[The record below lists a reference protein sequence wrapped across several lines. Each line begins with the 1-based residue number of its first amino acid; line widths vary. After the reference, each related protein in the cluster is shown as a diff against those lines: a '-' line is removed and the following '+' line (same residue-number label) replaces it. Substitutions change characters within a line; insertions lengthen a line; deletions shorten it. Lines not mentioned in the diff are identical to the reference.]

1 MKKEE
6 KTSKIKKKKEEKYKL
21 VDAERLK
28 KSRTNNI
35 FNSRSYIPSIISPF
49 HNKCCLFTSNTNI
62 ICFILILHLLLLHW
76 RRIKEKNGIYTIWIR
91 SITNSYWSNIY
102 ISKNNLMEKR
112 EYLIILYDFY
122 SELLSDKQ
130 KEHFEDYYFNNL
142 SLGEISEN
150 ENVSRN
156 AIHKS
161 IKSIENKL
169 YFYEEKLKLYQKS
182 QELNTLLANIKDE
195 KLKKDIKNIL

>member
-1 MKKEE
+1 
-6 KTSKIKKKKEEKYKL
+6 
-21 VDAERLK
+21 
-28 KSRTNNI
+28 
-35 FNSRSYIPSIISPF
+35 
-49 HNKCCLFTSNTNI
+49 
-62 ICFILILHLLLLHW
+62 
-76 RRIKEKNGIYTIWIR
+76 
-91 SITNSYWSNIY
+91 
-102 ISKNNLMEKR
+102 MEKR

-156 AIHKS
+156 AIHKN
-161 IKSIENKL
+161 IKAVENKL

-182 QELNTLLANIKDE
+182 QELTNIANTIEDKN
-195 KLKKDIKNIL
+195 LKERIKNIL